1 MSRWLQVLLAGAL
14 GYLAGA
20 LVGYAAVIGLSG
32 NVHDSELEA
41 TVTALLIS
49 GPLFGLLSMPLAWW
63 MLRRQAR
70 RGAGDD

>member
-20 LVGYAAVIGLSG
+20 LIGYAAVIGLSA
-32 NVHDSELEA
+32 NVHDRELEA

-49 GPLFGLLSMPLAWW
+49 GPLLGLLSMPLAWW

-70 RGAGDD
+70 RGAADD